1 MTLMCATPK
10 KPLCLNT
17 HPTLSGSLS
26 ACTVVAVTAFDHHC
40 FEERLFMSA
49 STKSDTMNSL
59 MTLVV
64 AVTGALVRNYDDV
77 LHARNTLSY

>member
-10 KPLCLNT
+10 KLLCLNT

-26 ACTVVAVTAFDHHC
+26 ACT